1 LHCITLKKDGIG
13 ISNTSVTTYLVV
25 NMMDIPAAWASEPV
39 WIFWK
44 REISLSAVNKHIHY
58 SNYAILA
65 AIFYTEYNKLSLPM

>member
-1 LHCITLKKDGIG
+1 LHCITQKKDR
-13 ISNTSVTTYLVV
+13 ISISKTSVTTYLVV

-44 REISLSAVNKHIHY
+44 REISLPAVNKHIYY

-65 AIFYTEYNKLSLPM
+65 AILYTEYNKLSLPM